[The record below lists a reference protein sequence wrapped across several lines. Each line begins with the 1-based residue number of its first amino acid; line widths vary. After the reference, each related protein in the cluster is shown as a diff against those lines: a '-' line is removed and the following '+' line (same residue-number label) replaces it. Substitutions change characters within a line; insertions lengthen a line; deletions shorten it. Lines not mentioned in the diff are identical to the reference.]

1 MIKFIIP
8 AIIIFFVVLF
18 WEKISE
24 IIYKKFKIKINYI
37 AILLFIIIIRDYIL
51 IIVQLITWLVF

>member
-8 AIIIFFVVLF
+8 AVIIFFVVLF

-24 IIYKKFKIKINYI
+24 IIYKKFKIKMNYI
-37 AILLFIIIIRDYIL
+37 AILIFLIIIGIIL
-51 IIVQLITWLVF
+51 ILQIRNLKI

>member
-8 AIIIFFVVLF
+8 TIIIFIMVLY

-24 IIYKKFKIKINYI
+24 IIFKKFKIKINYI
-37 AILLFIIIIRDYIL
+37 AILIFLIIIGLIL
-51 IIVQLITWLVF
+51 ILLYN

>member
-8 AIIIFFVVLF
+8 AITIFLIVLF

-24 IIYKKFKIKINYI
+24 IIYKKFKIKINYV
-37 AILLFIIIIRDYIL
+37 AILIFLIIIG
-51 IIVQLITWLVF
+51 IIFLLLYN

>member
-8 AIIIFFVVLF
+8 AILIFFTVIY

-24 IIYKKFKIKINYI
+24 IIYKKFKIKMNYI
-37 AILLFIIIIRDYIL
+37 AFLIFLIIIGAIFYYYIINLWLIL
-51 IIVQLITWLVF
+51 I